1 MKILVA
7 GIGNMFL
14 GDDGFGSAV
23 AQRIVQH
30 IGTHGGL
37 AHGERTEVQ
46 IVDYGIR
53 GMDLAFAL
61 TSGIDAAILVDA
73 YARGGVP
80 GTLYKVEPKAGH
92 APPEIQTHAMDPARV
107 LAFAA
112 TIGTPPRHVRLVG
125 CEPET
130 LGEDDGDIAVGLSA
144 AVAAAIDPAVLM
156 VRELVAELEAVCTS

>member
-23 AQRIVQH
+23 AQRLHEV
-30 IGTHGGL
+30 GRL
-37 AHGERTEVQ
+37 VHGEGTEVQ

-73 YARGGVP
+73 YARGGTP
-80 GTLYKVEPKAGH
+80 GTLYKVEPTAGN

-125 CEPET
+125 CEPAT
-130 LGEDDGDIAVGLSA
+130 LGEEDGDIAVGLSA
-144 AVAAAIDPAVLM
+144 SVAAAIDPAVRM
-156 VRELVAELEAVCTS
+156 VHELVAELEAVCTS